1 MSCFLE
7 LKDVSK
13 SYKIEKDELSV
24 LNDININVCKG
35 ELLTIVGPSGCGK
48 STLLALLAGFL
59 EPDTGNII
67 KDGQSLTGPDVDR
80 IMIFQNFEQLFPWKT
95 VLANVVFPLKAKKIG
110 DSMRERIDI
119 AQKCLR
125 KVQLE
130 EFINY
135 YPHQLSGG
143 MKQRV
148 ALARALVATPEI
160 LLMDEPFGS
169 LDSQTRD
176 LLQDMLLKIWQEQD
190 ITIVFVTHDIREAI
204 VLSDRI
210 IVIDKETGSI
220 KKIINNKLTRPRN
233 RLGEE
238 FSNLYQQIYELL

>member
-1 MSCFLE
+1 MNCFLE
-7 LKDVSK
+7 LQNVSK
-13 SYKIEKDELSV
+13 SYEIEKGNLSV
-24 LNDININVCKG
+24 LNNISINVCKG

-67 KDGQSLTGPDVDR
+67 KAGQSLTGPDVDR

-95 VLANVVFPLKAKKIG
+95 VLANVVFPLRAKKIG
-110 DSMRERIDI
+110 DSKRERMDI
-119 AQKCLR
+119 ARKYLK

-130 EFINY
+130 EFIDY

-148 ALARALVATPEI
+148 ALARALVAAPEI

-169 LDSQTRD
+169 LDSQTRN

-210 IVIDKETGSI
+210 IVIDKQTGSI
-220 KKIINNKLTRPRN
+220 KRIINNKLARPRN
-233 RLGEE
+233 RLSEK
-238 FSNLYQQIYELL
+238 FSKLYQQIYELL